1 MAEKDTIFSS
11 AVKYS
16 GIVNFS
22 DFYKFC
28 YDWLSE
34 EEGFNVSEE
43 EYVEKIKGEQK
54 DISVSW
60 TATKK
65 VTDYFKFEMSVG
77 IEAQGLKKVEVTT
90 SDGKK
95 VNTNKG
101 GIKVKV
107 KATLIRDYDGKFETT
122 PFKKFLRAIY
132 EKWVIASRIDQ
143 MEGNLVGKA
152 DGFLSQAK
160 AYLDLEGKK

>member
-11 AVKYS
+11 TVKYN

-28 YDWLSE
+28 YEWLAE
-34 EEGFNVSEE
+34 EEGFNIAED
-43 EYVEKIKGEQK
+43 EYVEKIKGDSK
-54 DISVSW
+54 DISVEW
-60 TATKK
+60 TGTKK
-65 VTDYFKFEMSVG
+65 VTDYFKFEIKVS
-77 IEAQGLKKVEVTT
+77 IEANGLTKVDVTT

-95 VNTNKG
+95 ISTNKG

-107 KATLIRDYDGKFETT
+107 KAILVRDYDGKFETT
-122 PFKKFLRAIY
+122 PFKKFIRAIY
-132 EKWVIASRIDQ
+132 EKWIIASRIDE